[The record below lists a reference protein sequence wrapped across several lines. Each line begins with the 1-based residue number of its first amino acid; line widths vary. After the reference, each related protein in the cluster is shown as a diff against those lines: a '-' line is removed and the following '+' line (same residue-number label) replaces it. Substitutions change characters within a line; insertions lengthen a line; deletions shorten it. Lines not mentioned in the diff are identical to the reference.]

1 VLFSQDGDDRTKLNT
16 MISFPVSNL
25 DMSSHVK
32 PDSTNNSNPDWN
44 EDVSGDY
51 MYDLYAVC
59 NHIGNMQGGH
69 YTG

>member
-1 VLFSQDGDDRTKLNT
+1 